1 MFLYFLDKVG
11 MSFCVLALNMSS
23 FTVYVTSKPVSW
35 FFENQEVAFY
45 YFWNTHIKNGTS
57 VKMNTDTNTATWY
70 PAQYDF

>member
-45 YFWNTHIKNGTS
+45 YF
-57 VKMNTDTNTATWY
+57 
-70 PAQYDF
+70 